1 MFSSCGARQPAP
13 YIFRVSY
20 NTTLAGH
27 PRPGIVRARWR
38 FAPHLRAAKLAF
50 RDGQKHT
57 RLDAADCSF
66 PKQLTRERVPVVGTM
81 IHNTIA
87 LFCLITH
94 QKNKKIVYH
103 IIIMI
108 MIVVIVTII
117 IIIPAPLRLLYIV
130 AIHTYI

>member
-1 MFSSCGARQPAP
+1 MFSSCGARQPAR

-66 PKQLTRERVPVVGTM
+66 PKQSTRERVPVVGTM

-94 QKNKKIVYH
+94 QKKKNKNCLSHYI
-103 IIIMI
+103 
-108 MIVVIVTII
+108 
-117 IIIPAPLRLLYIV
+117 LL
-130 AIHTYI
+130 